1 MNDYNLEASETS
13 LSLNESNTVGA
24 FAFRGMTDNQTRTTL
39 FTPETLLEWAKAVND
54 AFEDDP
60 AIEIVFTPKKPM
72 VAKKVSD
79 KDVNIGIG
87 VAPRLKP
94 DDYEEMIGDSDE

>member
-1 MNDYNLEASETS
+1 MSEYEIEASETS

-24 FAFRGMTDNQTRTTL
+24 FAYQSMTDNQTRTTL

-54 AFEDDP
+54 AYEDDP

-79 KDVNIGIG
+79 TNVSIGIG
-87 VAPRLKP
+87 VAPRLRP
-94 DDYEEMIGDSDE
+94 DDYDGMIGDSE